1 MGESVVCHYILYG
14 GARIKY
20 SEGRLNDS
28 IARGQV
34 ARKEI
39 NRALAMW
46 LVLVRQQ
53 DTMEAAFDDYDSNHN
68 GRLNRL
74 GVKKILTLLNDDIP
88 VTNAEA
94 DWVMEATDVDGS
106 GELTRAELRASV
118 ALWYF
123 HVVST
128 AVDPRRG

>member
-1 MGESVVCHYILYG
+1 
-14 GARIKY
+14 
-20 SEGRLNDS
+20 
-28 IARGQV
+28 
-34 ARKEI
+34 
-39 NRALAMW
+39 MW